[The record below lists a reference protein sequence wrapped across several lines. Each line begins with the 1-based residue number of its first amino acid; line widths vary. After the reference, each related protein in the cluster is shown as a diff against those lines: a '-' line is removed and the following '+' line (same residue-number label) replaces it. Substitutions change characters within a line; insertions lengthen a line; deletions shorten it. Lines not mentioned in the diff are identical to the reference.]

1 MVVGRLLYRIL
12 VFSLLSVL
20 LFHFCLTTYLWF
32 TYGEYIITYVFWW
45 EKWVEIPT
53 YIVLTVIALWLT
65 LREVV
70 DEVKRRT

>member
-1 MVVGRLLYRIL
+1 MVVGRLLYKIL

-20 LFHFCLTTYLWF
+20 LFHFCLTAYMWF
-32 TYGEYIITYVFWW
+32 TYGEYTITYVFWW
-45 EKWVEIPT
+45 EKWVEMPT
-53 YIVLTVIALWLT
+53 YIVLTTAALWLT